1 MQTVDL
7 GQVWELWI
15 KYNKDDP
22 WHLFQGTHVH
32 HGTLAGDREKVIN
45 EWLPIIK
52 HCEQAAIKRSGDFT
66 AEIIK
71 RDNKSWIAER
81 QKLLNSLERF

>member
-15 KYNKDDP
+15 KYNKNDP

-32 HGTLAGDREKVIN
+32 HGVLAGDREKVIKK
-45 EWLPIIK
+45 WIPVIK
-52 HCEQAAIKRSGDFT
+52 HCEEAAIKRSGDFA
-66 AEIIK
+66 AEIIRK
-71 RDNKSWIAER
+71 DGRSCIKKQE
-81 QKLLNSLERF
+81 E